1 MSCLQLCH
9 VPRGSASPGT
19 KMFLTCSKHVYM
31 MATQKRLMTIA
42 EYEHIYS
49 NEVLS
54 VITCHES
61 YAALR
66 MNRGVCICFTSFW
79 GKKHC
84 IEATCIREICYLGHR
99 CIMVLLEIYILPV
112 LEVRLKCTKKV
123 NSSLNPK
130 PFENKRNQV
139 RTDNIITGEQHI
151 LINEYL
157 SSLFNQLNSGIM
169 A

>member
-1 MSCLQLCH
+1 
-9 VPRGSASPGT
+9 
-19 KMFLTCSKHVYM
+19 
-31 MATQKRLMTIA
+31 
-42 EYEHIYS
+42 
-49 NEVLS
+49 
-54 VITCHES
+54 
-61 YAALR
+61 

-139 RTDNIITGEQHI
+139 QTDSIITGEQCI
-151 LINEYL
+151 LKNIFFLVYL
-157 SSLFNQLNSGIM
+157 IS
-169 A
+169 

>member
-1 MSCLQLCH
+1 
-9 VPRGSASPGT
+9 
-19 KMFLTCSKHVYM
+19 
-31 MATQKRLMTIA
+31 
-42 EYEHIYS
+42 
-49 NEVLS
+49 
-54 VITCHES
+54 
-61 YAALR
+61 
-66 MNRGVCICFTSFW
+66 
-79 GKKHC
+79 
-84 IEATCIREICYLGHR
+84 
-99 CIMVLLEIYILPV
+99 MVLLEIYILPV

-157 SSLFNQLNSGIM
+157 SNLFNQLNSGIM

>member
-1 MSCLQLCH
+1 VSVSVL
-9 VPRGSASPGT
+9 PRSGAKST
-19 KMFLTCSKHVYM
+19 
-31 MATQKRLMTIA
+31 
-42 EYEHIYS
+42 
-49 NEVLS
+49 
-54 VITCHES
+54 
-61 YAALR
+61 
-66 MNRGVCICFTSFW
+66 
-79 GKKHC
+79 
-84 IEATCIREICYLGHR
+84 
-99 CIMVLLEIYILPV
+99 V